1 MATRKKAAPPGETS
15 AAKELS
21 GGDTGNIGKVRELL
35 FGAQARDFD
44 TRRKRVE
51 ERFAR
56 DTSAL
61 RSELNSRLDSLEEY
75 IKSEF
80 PAAAGGRSEERRE
93 REQED
98 KQLGS
103 ELKSKSESLRKS
115 IELTRDKQKA
125 SEALQRDSLL
135 QESKKLSA
143 DLQNK
148 HLELSTRLEEE
159 SRSLSNAMT
168 HRVTLGDLL
177 TEVGLRLKD
186 EFDLPDTE

>member
-1 MATRKKAAPPGETS
+1 MATRKKAAPAGQTS
-15 AAKELS
+15 TAKELV
-21 GGDTGNIGKVRELL
+21 GGDAGNIGKVRELL
-35 FGAQARDFD
+35 FGAQTRDFD
-44 TRRKRVE
+44 SRLNRLE

-75 IKSEF
+75 VKSEF
-80 PAAAGGRSEERRE
+80 KAAAEGRKEERRQ

-98 KQLGS
+98 KLLGS
-103 ELKSKSESLRKS
+103 ELKRKSESLRKS
-115 IELTRDKQKA
+115 IELTRDKQKE
-125 SEALQRDSLL
+125 SEAGLRDRLL

-148 HLELSTRLEEE
+148 HLELSKRLEEE
-159 SRSLSNAMT
+159 ARSLSNAMT
-168 HRVTLGDLL
+168 HRDTLGDLL

-186 EFDLPDTE
+186 ELDLPDTE

>member
-1 MATRKKAAPPGETS
+1 MATRKKAAPAGQTS
-15 AAKELS
+15 TATELV
-21 GGDTGNIGKVRELL
+21 GGDAGNIGKVRELL
-35 FGAQARDFD
+35 FGAQTRDFD
-44 TRRKRVE
+44 SRLNRLE

-75 IKSEF
+75 VKSEF
-80 PAAAGGRSEERRE
+80 KAAAEGRKEERRQ

-98 KQLGS
+98 KLLGS
-103 ELKSKSESLRKS
+103 ELKRKSESLRKS
-115 IELTRDKQKA
+115 IELTRDKQKE
-125 SEALQRDSLL
+125 SEAGLRDSLL

-148 HLELSTRLEEE
+148 HLELSKRLEEE
-159 SRSLSNAMT
+159 ARSLSNAMT
-168 HRVTLGDLL
+168 HRDTLGDLL

-186 EFDLPDTE
+186 ELDLPDTE

>member
-1 MATRKKAAPPGETS
+1 MATKKKAAPAGETA
-15 AAKELS
+15 AAKELM

-44 TRRKRVE
+44 SRIQRLE

-75 IKSEF
+75 LKSEF
-80 PAAAGGRSEERRE
+80 QAASEARSEERRE
-93 REQED
+93 REGED
-98 KQLGS
+98 RQLAS
-103 ELKSKSESLRKS
+103 EVKRKSESLRKS
-115 IELTRDKQKA
+115 IELGRDKQKT
-125 SEALQRDSLL
+125 SEAAQRDSLL

-143 DLQNK
+143 ALQRV
-148 HLELSTRLEEE
+148 HLELSTRLEDE
-159 SRSLSNAMT
+159 SRSLRNTLT
-168 HRVTLGDLL
+168 HRSTLGDLL

-186 EFDLPDTE
+186 EFDLPETD